1 MMENR
6 EYYTNF
12 YIAICVFY
20 FRKHL
25 EQRVWGKELPPLISA
40 DERVQEENDLHKSQT
55 KGTAVSISVLFK

>member
-40 DERVQEENDLHKSQT
+40 DERVQEENDLHKS
-55 KGTAVSISVLFK
+55 